1 MNQSMQK
8 SSKIQD
14 LCKQGLMC
22 DIFYSQLSLVHT
34 LWCPTVV
41 PAYRPSTCSN
51 TQIGFQATTTL
62 HTRRSCDQSE
72 TQHGCSGHK
81 TSWRYTSPSN
91 CIGIKGLGGIFWH
104 QSPPLKRKNNVQ
116 PKFRPSLIAKAWC
129 EQWHWFCGAGLG
141 HWILGHQQGQE
152 LLGIL
157 AEDATV
163 AADLGIPNLFCLV
176 QQRLKT

>member
-129 EQWHWFCGAGLG
+129 EQWHWFCGAGLLDPWAPTRPRIAG
-141 HWILGHQQGQE
+141 HLGRRCNSCSWLGHPKSV
-152 LLGIL
+152 LPCS
-157 AEDATV
+157 AT
-163 AADLGIPNLFCLV
+163 
-176 QQRLKT
+176 T